1 MTGRRRAVLELV
13 LAVAAA
19 VGGVASWVRAESTVM
34 IAPIA
39 NGEPSAASV
48 AYSSPLLFL
57 AFVLGTLAG
66 VLAVVG
72 VARWRQLSA
81 DCVPRSGVV
90 TAVAYP
96 VVTKCIVCNAAPM
109 TSLAHT
115 STEAALPLGPASLVW
130 RYFGDNRMFLI
141 GPRPAVL
148 QNMLAELGQ
157 GVLDHSP
164 FAIAPR
170 NETASHCPAH
180 HRRLGLPA
188 KARCAV

>member
-39 NGEPSAASV
+39 NGEPSTTSV

-72 VARWRQLSA
+72 VARWR
-81 DCVPRSGVV
+81 RS
-90 TAVAYP
+90 
-96 VVTKCIVCNAAPM
+96 
-109 TSLAHT
+109 
-115 STEAALPLGPASLVW
+115 
-130 RYFGDNRMFLI
+130 
-141 GPRPAVL
+141 
-148 QNMLAELGQ
+148 
-157 GVLDHSP
+157 
-164 FAIAPR
+164 
-170 NETASHCPAH
+170 
-180 HRRLGLPA
+180 
-188 KARCAV
+188 